1 MLFSFRQTDEFPT
14 LVFDGV
20 DIKFVPNHKH
30 LGLIFSDHKKW
41 NAHIESILDRASR
54 MIGIMRKLKYYKY
67 VFSRCALNQT
77 YISFIRPVLEYASI
91 VWDGCTVEQRNSL
104 EKLQNEIARIVTGL
118 TKSVSS
124 DRLYNECGCQPLY
137 IRRTRN

>member
-20 DIKFVPNHKH
+20 EIKFVPNHKH
-30 LGLIFSDHKKW
+30 LGLIFCDNMKW

-54 MIGIMRKLKYYKY
+54 MIGIMGKLKY
-67 VFSRCALNQT
+67 VFSRPALNQT

-91 VWDGCTVEQRNSL
+91 VWDGCTDEQRNSL

-118 TKSVSS
+118 IKSVSL
-124 DRLYNECGCQPLY
+124 DRLYNEAAGNRF
-137 IRRTRN
+137 IFVVNTRN